1 MARPE
6 RETDTRARPLWPR
19 CAAVDRDAPDRRAHG
34 KDGPGQRHNGGH
46 ALGPVDSR
54 LAGPIAKLLAD
65 HDIRRLD
72 DRHRLIAG
80 LQREVIHRL
89 MVIDAVITTPF
100 PISIST

>member
-1 MARPE
+1 
-6 RETDTRARPLWPR
+6 
-19 CAAVDRDAPDRRAHG
+19 
-34 KDGPGQRHNGGH
+34 
-46 ALGPVDSR
+46 VDSR